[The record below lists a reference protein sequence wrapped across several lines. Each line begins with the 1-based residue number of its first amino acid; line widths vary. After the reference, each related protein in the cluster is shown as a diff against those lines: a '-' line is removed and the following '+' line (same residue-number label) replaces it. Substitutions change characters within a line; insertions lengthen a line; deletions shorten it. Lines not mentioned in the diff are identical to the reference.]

1 MGDHSDVPP
10 WTRRILPLNFYT
22 KFFRADVFY
31 RIMTEREKERKDQM
45 EEEKNREREGGR
57 KEKERERASTWTSRR
72 IYFSCGNTRARE
84 NERNRER
91 GERWKQSRYR
101 ESRTGIN
108 GRAVKW
114 VAGTRLS
121 SRISEFMAK

>member
-31 RIMTEREKERKDQM
+31 RIMTEREKERKNQM
-45 EEEKNREREGGR
+45 EEKKRRERRWEERERERKRVERRHGR
-57 KEKERERASTWTSRR
+57 QDEYISLVVIRA
-72 IYFSCGNTRARE
+72 RARE

-91 GERWKQSRYR
+91 E
-101 ESRTGIN
+101 
-108 GRAVKW
+108 GRDGNSPDIGK
-114 VAGTRLS
+114 AGP
-121 SRISEFMAK
+121 E

>member
-45 EEEKNREREGGR
+45 EEEKNEEREGGR
-57 KEKERERASTWTSRR
+57 KEKERESAQSVDMDVKTDIFLLWK
-72 IYFSCGNTRARE
+72 YARARE
-84 NERNRER
+84 
-91 GERWKQSRYR
+91 
-101 ESRTGIN
+101 
-108 GRAVKW
+108 
-114 VAGTRLS
+114 
-121 SRISEFMAK
+121 

>member
-45 EEEKNREREGGR
+45 EEEKNEERERVEGKR
-57 KEKERERASTWTSRR
+57 KREKTRRASTWTSRR

-91 GERWKQSRYR
+91 GGEMETVPISGKPDRNKR
-101 ESRTGIN
+101 ESCEMGCGN
-108 GRAVKW
+108 KVK
-114 VAGTRLS
+114 
-121 SRISEFMAK
+121 F

>member
-45 EEEKNREREGGR
+45 EEEKNGERERVEGKR
-57 KEKERERASTWTSRR
+57 KREKARRASTWTSRR

-91 GERWKQSRYR
+91 E
-101 ESRTGIN
+101 
-108 GRAVKW
+108 GRDGNCPDIGK
-114 VAGTRLS
+114 AGP
-121 SRISEFMAK
+121 E